1 MDKFPDDINF
11 KTCLIDMKNNQ
22 VNIIKQ
28 IRKDFCDKIRDAVKQ
43 CHKELTLN
51 FPDNLWCENRKILA
65 IELFDRFKSLRV
77 KSFQSTHNF
86 TRLITNIT
94 EINKNIDIVV
104 INFWKQY

>member
-11 KTCLIDMKNNQ
+11 RTCLINMKNNQ
-22 VNIIKQ
+22 ANIIRQ
-28 IRKDFCDKIRDAVKQ
+28 IRKDFYNKIIEAVKQ
-43 CHKELTLN
+43 CHKELTLQ

-65 IELFDRFKSLRV
+65 IELLDRFKALRV

-86 TRLITNIT
+86 DKLIINKAEIT
-94 EINKNIDIVV
+94 KNIDIII